1 MKKTSGQIEEY
12 VYVLINGSSLKTD
25 IRGNIYR
32 PGLRPLNADTE
43 DLVIQRP
50 IGTANQV
57 QIGIVNINVY
67 VPNITSNGENVK
79 DIERCDEIELLLGSF
94 IDSLTDVNYEF
105 KLDEMI
111 STEKVEGIDQYFI
124 NARLKFK
131 TI

>member
-32 PGLRPLNADTE
+32 PGLRPDNADTE

-67 VPNITSNGENVK
+67 VPNITSNGANVK
-79 DIERCDEIELLLGSF
+79 DVDRCVEIEVLMNSF
-94 IDSLTDVNYEF
+94 FESLSDINYDF
-105 KLDEMI
+105 SLDEMI
-111 STEKVEGIDQYFI
+111 STEKAEGIDQYFV